1 MKKTITL
8 IACAVICLTL
18 AACGNDSANEVSSLP
33 QNSAVTND
41 KSSMPA
47 EIDTDVSSSGIS
59 GNSTNIVSGIVS
71 GILSSDIDHLSGS
84 SDSSATSFN
93 SSSSAHASSS
103 TKPNSADSSKSDQ
116 TLAEFV
122 DENYDL
128 LKSKYG
134 GDGAVISARGSSV
147 VFTYTIT
154 DKEIQEMSESQ
165 GHTLTTAQ
173 LKALLS
179 SGMELKRSEFVR
191 IRKEICQMTDAADSI
206 TVEMVDEHGKVI
218 VSKKY

>member
-18 AACGNDSANEVSSLP
+18 DACGMDSANDISSLP
-33 QNSAVTND
+33 QNSTAAND

-47 EIDTDVSSSGIS
+47 EINTNVNSSGIS
-59 GNSTNIVSGIVS
+59 WNSSTNVVSGT
-71 GILSSDIDHLSGS
+71 LSSDNDHLSDS

-93 SSSSAHASSS
+93 STSSAHASSS
-103 TKPNSADSSKSDQ
+103 TKPNSADSSKSGQ

-173 LKALLS
+173 LKTLLS

-206 TVEMVDEHGKVI
+206 TVEMVDERGKVI

>member
-18 AACGNDSANEVSSLP
+18 AACGNDSANDVSSLP

-59 GNSTNIVSGIVS
+59 GNSTNIVSGT
-71 GILSSDIDHLSGS
+71 LSSDNDHLSGS

-206 TVEMVDEHGKVI
+206 TVEMVDERGKVI